1 MNDNF
6 RDSLNLLEFKE
17 TILNITNE
25 LIYLNYKYNN
35 NLLENIDINSLIEA
49 IINFNIIFTCMNNDL
64 IRVNNKVIKFT
75 ETSYDRL
82 HIAIHDELNFKLQ
95 IAISESKEIPHHLI
109 NIRSVNT
116 EALYDLSQYI
126 ADLLTDCILKKFYNE
141 IIIKNVLICEEHDF
155 IYGEVFSIDIEA
167 RSKINNYNFYTLNYN
182 KRIYEYILNFKVNKL
197 ENLYE

>member
-6 RDSLNLLEFKE
+6 HNSLNPIGFKE

-25 LIYLNYKYNN
+25 LIYLNDRYN

-49 IINFNIIFTCMNNDL
+49 IINFNILFTYMKDDL
-64 IRVNNKVIKFT
+64 IYVNNNATKFT

-82 HIAIHDELNFKLQ
+82 HIAIHDELNYKLQ
-95 IAISESKEIPHHLI
+95 LAISESKEIPHHLLNARYI
-109 NIRSVNT
+109 NT

-126 ADLLTDCILKKFYNE
+126 ADLLTECILRKFYNE
-141 IIIKNVLICEEHDF
+141 IILKNILICDDHDF

-167 RSKINNYNFYTLNYN
+167 RSKINNYNFYTIDYN
-182 KRIYEYILNFKVNKL
+182 KRIYEYFLNFKVNKL
-197 ENLYE
+197 EDLYE

>member
-25 LIYLNYKYNN
+25 LIYLNDEYN

-49 IINFNIIFTCMNNDL
+49 IINFNILFTYMKNDL

-75 ETSYDRL
+75 EISYDRL
-82 HIAIHDELNFKLQ
+82 HISIHDELNFKLQ

-109 NIRSVNT
+109 NIRSINT
-116 EALYDLSQYI
+116 E
-126 ADLLTDCILKKFYNE
+126 C
-141 IIIKNVLICEEHDF
+141 F
-155 IYGEVFSIDIEA
+155 I
-167 RSKINNYNFYTLNYN
+167 
-182 KRIYEYILNFKVNKL
+182 
-197 ENLYE
+197 